1 MHEIFLKKDKKILQ
15 KDKIFGNFGKNVQ
28 DLKIFLKKGK

>member
-1 MHEIFLKKDKKILQ
+1 MLQ

-28 DLKIFLKKGK
+28 DLKIFLKKGKCMQ